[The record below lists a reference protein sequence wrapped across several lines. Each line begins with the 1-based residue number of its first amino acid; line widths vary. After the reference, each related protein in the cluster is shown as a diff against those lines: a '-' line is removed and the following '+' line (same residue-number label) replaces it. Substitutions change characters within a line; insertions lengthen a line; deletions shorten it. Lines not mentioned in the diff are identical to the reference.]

1 MGHYQTFTSNDYGK
15 KNGNNQ
21 EKSRKGSHYRS
32 RYHRKWYFSHMQTLY
47 GLKVKIR
54 PRYFGNENINT
65 LEKLIKQVLD
75 NEGLAIVVFD
85 TDVSTWNESEK
96 KKLSALRKKYSKNKR
111 VILCDSLPSI
121 EFWFLIHF
129 INTNRYFGTSKAVI
143 GELKKF
149 IPNFDKSESFLSNKK
164 WVDDMCKDG
173 KLNDAY
179 ARSKQLGLE
188 GESYSN
194 LWKAFDYLGVCFIKG
209 NLE

>member
-1 MGHYQTFTSNDYGK
+1 MTRRTATIK
-15 KNGNNQ
+15 KEPERAVIIGAGIT
-21 EKSRKGSHYRS
+21 E
-32 RYHRKWYFSHMQTLY
+32 KWYFSHMQNLY

-75 NEGLAIVVFD
+75 NDGLPIVVFD
-85 TDVSTWNESEK
+85 ADVSTWNESEK
-96 KKLSALRKKYSKNKR
+96 KRLSALKKKYSKNKR

-143 GELKKF
+143 EELKKY
-149 IPNFDKSESFLSNKK
+149 IPNFSKSESFLSNKK

-173 KLNDAY
+173 KLSDAY
-179 ARSKQLGLE
+179 TRAKKFGIER
-188 GESYSN
+188 ESYSN
-194 LWKAFDYLGVCFIKG
+194 IWKALDYLGVFTTK
-209 NLE
+209 ERH

>member
-1 MGHYQTFTSNDYGK
+1 MVRRTATINK
-15 KNGNNQ
+15 NQ
-21 EKSRKGSHYRS
+21 ERAVIIGAGITE
-32 RYHRKWYFSHMQTLY
+32 KWYFSHMQTLY

-75 NEGLAIVVFD
+75 NDGLAIVVFD

-96 KKLSALRKKYSKNKR
+96 KKLSALRKKYAKNKR

-194 LWKAFDYLGVCFIKG
+194 LWKAFDYLGVCFIKE